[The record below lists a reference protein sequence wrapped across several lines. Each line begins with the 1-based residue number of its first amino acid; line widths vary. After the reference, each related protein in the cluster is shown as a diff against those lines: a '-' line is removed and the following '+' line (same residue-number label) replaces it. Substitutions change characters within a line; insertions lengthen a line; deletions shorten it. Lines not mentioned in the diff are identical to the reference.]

1 MYDTARRRQPLQISK
16 INGED
21 CLGDTYEVVVA
32 KLKSAPRPMMVH
44 FLGLFTS
51 TGRPDDE
58 SDLASVPVSS
68 PISAPPSVSLA
79 AFVHPAETAQAPAPA
94 EEKVVTGL
102 IGEGVSFIGTGATP
116 RPGAPA
122 RTGLSHHAAA
132 EAAARAEQEAGTDNA
147 FNGLL

>member
-1 MYDTARRRQPLQISK
+1 
-16 INGED
+16 
-21 CLGDTYEVVVA
+21 VVVA

-68 PISAPPSVSLA
+68 PISAPAPVSLA
-79 AFVHPAETAQAPAPA
+79 AFVHPAESAPAPA
-94 EEKVVTGL
+94 AAPEEQVVTGL

-132 EAAARAEQEAGTDNA
+132 EAAARAEQEAGSDNA